1 MAKRSRG
8 APGMHEL
15 EPGLYK
21 VVVSLGRDSP
31 GRYRQHARTVPAERA
46 TSENLEVPLGGL
58 LPSRYARR
66 SQATVRSGSPS
77 LIYLG
82 GRSRPY
88 GPLWHSARRGAGHGL
103 VTVQGSRPA
112 RASALRDRHRRL
124 ECDGLGNLLRR
135 YRAASENGAALAA
148 FAAEARAIL
157 CPR

>member
-1 MAKRSRG
+1 VAKRSRG

-82 GRSRPY
+82 GMFRPH
-88 GPLWHSARRGAGHGL
+88 GPLWHNARRGAGHGL
-103 VTVQGSRPA
+103 VTVQGSVPHAHRPFATITIGSNAAVCKPAAPLPGGERERRGA
-112 RASALRDRHRRL
+112 RR
-124 ECDGLGNLLRR
+124 GPG
-135 YRAASENGAALAA
+135 
-148 FAAEARAIL
+148 
-157 CPR
+157 